1 MQLGEP
7 GYCLIALCVDLCTG
21 SILKKNHQ
29 MNQVGKGVYSSPG
42 ILSTQKKPPF
52 SDLGDRG
59 LDTKILRLK
68 WEGGSEILTQLFKYF
83 FTQSSYFHCVILL
96 SSLCFFA
103 SDSPAIKPLD
113 YNPLQVCMM

>member
-1 MQLGEP
+1 
-7 GYCLIALCVDLCTG
+7 
-21 SILKKNHQ
+21 
-29 MNQVGKGVYSSPG
+29 MNQVRKGEYSSSG

-59 LDTKILRLK
+59 LDTKILSLK

-83 FTQSSYFHCVILL
+83 FTQSNYFHCVILL
-96 SSLCFFA
+96 SSSCFFA

-113 YNPLQVCMM
+113 YNPLGVCMM